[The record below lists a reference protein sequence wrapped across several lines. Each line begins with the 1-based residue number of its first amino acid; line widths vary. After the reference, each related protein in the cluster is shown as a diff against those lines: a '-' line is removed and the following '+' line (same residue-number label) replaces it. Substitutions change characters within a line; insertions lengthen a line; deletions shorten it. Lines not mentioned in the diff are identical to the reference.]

1 MIKRIQLFQSST
13 GVSPYMWALF
23 AILPFYF
30 IFQWSSTLEIVAGI
44 IIIHFLFY
52 SISHFVYFKWMGKIL
67 MDFHFNYHFNHYD
80 HLLRLCLFCIFSCL
94 FNR

>member
-30 IFQWSSTLEIVAGI
+30 IFQWSSTIEIVTGI

-52 SISHFVYFKWMGKIL
+52 PISNFVYFKWMGEICMDIL
-67 MDFHFNYHFNHYD
+67 SDYHFNYYD
-80 HLLRLCLFCIFSCL
+80 HLLRLCLFFIFSCL
-94 FNR
+94 FNW